1 VGDGQIV
8 LGIGVGRHQ
17 LDHLGQRLGS
27 LTCVT
32 SKLLPHH
39 LRAKRVRGGAQEQ
52 SGAVGSSQEQW
63 GAVRSSGEQW
73 GAVRSSQEQ
82 SGAVGSSQ
90 EQSGAVRSSQEQWGA
105 APPPT
110 PYTYTCMYVPLCLA
124 TCHGYS

>member
-1 VGDGQIV
+1 MGDGQIV

-63 GAVRSSGEQW
+63 GAVGSSGGQMLW
-73 GAVRSSQEQ
+73 VSHGVR
-82 SGAVGSSQ
+82 G
-90 EQSGAVRSSQEQWGA
+90 
-105 APPPT
+105 T
-110 PYTYTCMYVPLCLA
+110 
-124 TCHGYS
+124 